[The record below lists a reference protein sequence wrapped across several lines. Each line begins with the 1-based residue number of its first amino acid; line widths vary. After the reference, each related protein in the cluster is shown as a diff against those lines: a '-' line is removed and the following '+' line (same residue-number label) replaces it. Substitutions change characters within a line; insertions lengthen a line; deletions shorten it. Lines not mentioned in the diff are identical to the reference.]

1 MVEEVGGGVANYMQA
16 VVAPKVQAKPN
27 VELAR
32 PEVAETKTEERGDT
46 PPSKKAVEVQISA
59 EAKQM
64 AEDTSALVPNLVV
77 TSAVLVD
84 VA

>member
-16 VVAPKVQAKPN
+16 VVAPEVKAKPN

-64 AEDTSALVPNLVV
+64 AADPRQEKPMQA
-77 TSAVLVD
+77 
-84 VA
+84 